1 MLAPDF
7 LNEIE
12 QRVTFVP
19 TVKMHITDHFNGK
32 TKYIFALFCIS
43 PLCVSITPKMSDH
56 LTD

>member
-1 MLAPDF
+1 MLASDF

-32 TKYIFALFCIS
+32 TKMFALFCIL